1 MKTHSPSEPT
11 NKVPIEVSIV
21 MPAYNEQEAIGGEID
36 ALRRVMDGTR
46 YGYEIIV
53 VDDASTD
60 ATAQFAESKGVRVIR
75 HTRRKGSGGA
85 RKTGIRAANG
95 RFIVMTD
102 ADGTYPKKDIPEML
116 DYLSTF
122 DLVVG
127 ARKEERGSYKIFRM
141 FAKFVIRKIAEFLTG
156 RKIPDLNSGLM
167 AFKKEVIEKYLN
179 LIPDGFSCTSS
190 ISLVHLANNYEVKYI
205 PIEYY
210 KRIGESKFHPL
221 RDTSKYLLTVI
232 RIISY
237 FNPLKVFITVSAF
250 LLAAGIIKS
259 ISSIAL
265 SGTLQESDVILVL
278 SSIVIGALGIIAD
291 LIVTYGRRE

>member
-1 MKTHSPSEPT
+1 
-11 NKVPIEVSIV
+11 
-21 MPAYNEQEAIGGEID
+21 MPAFNEQEAIGLEID
-36 ALRRVMDGTR
+36 ALRRVMDGTS

-60 ATAQFAESKGVRVIR
+60 ATAQIAEARGARVIR

-95 RFIVMTD
+95 KFIVMTD
-102 ADGTYPKKDIPEML
+102 ADGTYPKKDIPEMVG
-116 DYLSTF
+116 YLSTH

-127 ARKEERGSYKIFRM
+127 ARKEEMGTHKVFRT

-156 RKIPDLNSGLM
+156 REIPDLNSGLM
-167 AFKKEVIEKYLN
+167 AFKKEVIEKYLH

-190 ISLVHLANNYEVKYI
+190 ISLVHLANNYEVKYL
-205 PIEYY
+205 PIDYY
-210 KRIGESKFHPL
+210 KRIGTSKFHPL

-250 LLAAGIIKS
+250 LLACGVIKS
-259 ISSIAL
+259 IASIAL

-278 SSIVIGALGIIAD
+278 SSIIIGALGIIAD